1 MMGNPLPSLKTRVPA
16 PERCISFSTAS
27 AIARIPVPRAATD
40 GMRHS
45 ACSRSVKERACRST

>member
-1 MMGNPLPSLKTRVPA
+1 LKTRVPA

-40 GMRHS
+40 GMRHR
-45 ACSRSVKERACRST
+45 AWSRSVKERAWRST